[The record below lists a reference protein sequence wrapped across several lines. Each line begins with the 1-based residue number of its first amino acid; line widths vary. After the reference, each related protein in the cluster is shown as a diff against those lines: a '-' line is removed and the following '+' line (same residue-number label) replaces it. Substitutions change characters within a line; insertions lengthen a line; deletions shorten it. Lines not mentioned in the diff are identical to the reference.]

1 MSQSPANF
9 FFGAFD
15 PAGTVS
21 LDKIPGSFWVPALFV
36 AAFGYSTW
44 TVVLPNALAALATV
58 VVVASTGRRL
68 VSPTAGLIAGAVA
81 ATTPIPQVG
90 CLSPSPNPSPRHRW
104 SLRVL

>member
-1 MSQSPANF
+1 MHLFSSAFFVF

-15 PAGTVS
+15 PAGTVT

-36 AAFGYSTW
+36 AAFGDSTW

-81 ATTPIPQVG
+81 ATTPILIAV
-90 CLSPSPNPSPRHRW
+90 SRSN
-104 SLRVL
+104 